1 MNLSPSSSGRLLMPE
16 AIHPNPH
23 TFSWHCA
30 QLNTGITLFLL
41 HGRCQLHTSAASCP
55 ERGPVKNIRQEA
67 GCVLESIYM
76 TLREGK
82 FLLQLGI
89 NL

>member
-16 AIHPNPH
+16 AIHPLPH

-30 QLNTGITLFLL
+30 QLNRGITSFLL

-55 ERGPVKNIRQEA
+55 EKGPVGNIRQEA
-67 GCVLESIYM
+67 G
-76 TLREGK
+76 
-82 FLLQLGI
+82 
-89 NL
+89 

>member
-1 MNLSPSSSGRLLMPE
+1 MALCSIKHRDNFIFTTWEMS
-16 AIHPNPH
+16 APH
-23 TFSWHCA
+23 
-30 QLNTGITLFLL
+30 L
-41 HGRCQLHTSAASCP
+41 AASCP